1 MARKIKNQ
9 TITNFIDEFG
19 EVHQKESFQSYSIAG
34 EDDYIKIYIKHIN
47 YLSNLPSGLEGL
59 IYELIKCMSYGNKII
74 INSYIKRDIA
84 IRLGKTFNTVN
95 QYISKLVDSKVL
107 IREGRGV
114 YYLNPLFYGKGK
126 WKDIIDLRDKL
137 QVKIHYQDGKYT
149 ITHIEPDSIDK

>member
-1 MARKIKNQ
+1 MARRIKNQ
-9 TITNFIDEFG
+9 TITNFVDENG

-59 IYELIKCMSYGNKII
+59 IYELIKCMSYGNKIV

-84 IRLGKTFNTVN
+84 TRLGKSFNTVN
-95 QYISKLVDSKVL
+95 QYITKLSESKIL

-114 YYLNPLFYGKGK
+114 YYLNPAFYGKGK
-126 WKDIIDLRDKL
+126 WKDILELREKL
-137 QVKIHYQDGKYT
+137 EVKVSYEDGVYK
-149 ITHIEPDSIDK
+149 ISHK